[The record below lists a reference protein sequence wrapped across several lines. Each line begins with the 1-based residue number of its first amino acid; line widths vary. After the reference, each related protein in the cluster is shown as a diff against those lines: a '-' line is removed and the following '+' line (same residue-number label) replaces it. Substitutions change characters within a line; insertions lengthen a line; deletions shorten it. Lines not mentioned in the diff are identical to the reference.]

1 MILEEQK
8 YSLAK
13 KQSILLLPRL
23 HHHSPPTYSP
33 HSTFTEPCMRH
44 TAQVL
49 PGLQR
54 WETKKFWGEGYNSC
68 RPLGFIKR
76 YPLHVLLWH
85 ESHTCS
91 LCPASLLSWPP
102 QAILGIPWHLP
113 DTQVWRTRLQITP
126 TLNSETDITSHSSQ
140 GTVLFSAG
148 QNTVSQQKK
157 HKDLGA
163 GLQLSNLLAILE
175 PAQSLQQGHMPNIFL
190 HEQKQYGPLKAVIGL
205 LDCRSK
211 RKCIAFL
218 HSLFTKR

>member
-148 QNTVSQQKK
+148 QNTVSQQKNTRIWVQVCNSQTFWPFWSQPNPSNRATCQTFSCMNK
-157 HKDLGA
+157 SSM
-163 GLQLSNLLAILE
+163 GLWK
-175 PAQSLQQGHMPNIFL
+175 QSLD
-190 HEQKQYGPLKAVIGL
+190 Y
-205 LDCRSK
+205 
-211 RKCIAFL
+211 
-218 HSLFTKR
+218 